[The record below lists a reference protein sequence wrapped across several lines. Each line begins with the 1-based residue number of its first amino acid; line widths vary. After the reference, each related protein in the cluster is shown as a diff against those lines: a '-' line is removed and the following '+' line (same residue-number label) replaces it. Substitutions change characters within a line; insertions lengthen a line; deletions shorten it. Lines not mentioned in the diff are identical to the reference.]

1 MRRCIHPPPLALQ
14 CEAGGAGNGTP
25 ELSMERHCTRLIED
39 RMAVRPQAGTVVYVL
54 VICWFV
60 ALVEA
65 TQLREAGP
73 RGQEQRPR
81 AEVDWSLEIEFGRQR
96 ISAAAVRFARAVA
109 PDDRAGFLQASVV
122 RNQLSSDCTNV
133 GCAIRGGGCHERMQ
147 GAWQKLGIVVQEQEE
162 LPVSPLSA
170 EICADGET
178 PILIV
183 ANYRDAVD
191 AFEQR
196 RGFVGRRVINDN
208 RLGPST
214 GLGGERAEARQRQ
227 IGAVPNHDDDRHLG
241 RLHPL
246 QRQPGTAGE
255 KVAKIAR
262 DRRSSAAPSP
272 GAGSLER
279 PVTNRVIIVEPAAQ
293 AFAEINRRG
302 CAIAYRSADLRGDPR
317 LLPPTADW

>member
-1 MRRCIHPPPLALQ
+1 M
-14 CEAGGAGNGTP
+14 
-25 ELSMERHCTRLIED
+25 
-39 RMAVRPQAGTVVYVL
+39 
-54 VICWFV
+54 
-60 ALVEA
+60 
-65 TQLREAGP
+65 REAGP

-208 RLGPST
+208 RLDRAP

-246 QRQPGTAGE
+246 QRQPGTTGE
-255 KVAKIAR
+255 KVRQDRAR
-262 DRRSSAAPSP
+262 QTVERGRAGRRSLAA
-272 GAGSLER
+272 AG
-279 PVTNRVIIVEPAAQ
+279 PTNRVIIVELGAQ
-293 AFAEINRRG
+293 ASDRYRRG
-302 CAIAYRSADLRGDPR
+302 CAIAYRSADLRGDR
-317 LLPPTADW
+317 ATSPPTADGEQAIRAAVVEVRVDSQAFSGGAVRSNSMYASNP